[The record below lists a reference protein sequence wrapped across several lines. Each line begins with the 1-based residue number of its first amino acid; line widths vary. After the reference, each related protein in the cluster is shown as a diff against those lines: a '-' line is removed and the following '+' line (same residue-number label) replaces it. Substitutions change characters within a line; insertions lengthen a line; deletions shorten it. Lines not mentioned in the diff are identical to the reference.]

1 MLCHKSVF
9 VLSKPPF
16 SSGNQNPIGDC
27 SFKPIL
33 QSQSIFNLLYTS
45 KLFSYDIDFMMHWNV
60 YSTCAC
66 TKFPT
71 SPLETPSF
79 WMPVLF
85 TDSLFHVWR
94 KPKKS
99 LAFSWILP
107 QLNEYI
113 LSVHFF
119 HSLPYQFPFLP
130 ILCLNH
136 MGGLETFPG
145 IDCNM
150 RKKELLHSQFFILY
164 LN

>member
-9 VLSKPPF
+9 VFSKPPF
-16 SSGNQNPIGDC
+16 SSGKQNPTGDC

-33 QSQSIFNLLYTS
+33 QSQSIFNLLYTP

-60 YSTCAC
+60 HSTCAF
-66 TKFPT
+66 TKLLT

-99 LAFSWILP
+99 LTFPLNPAPTKWIYS
-107 QLNEYI
+107 QCSF
-113 LSVHFF
+113 LSFPSTN
-119 HSLPYQFPFLP
+119 SLSSQFYALIIWVVWKPFL
-130 ILCLNH
+130 
-136 MGGLETFPG
+136 G
-145 IDCNM
+145 
-150 RKKELLHSQFFILY
+150 
-164 LN
+164 